1 MRHGNA
7 SGWCRRLSRKPAQGY
22 ALETQ
27 IFLCMIM
34 KIPVAGQEEVDEA
47 AAPKPLA
54 EYAPHPSAPALAELG
69 DSQGLAPGS
78 QSQSLE
84 PQFKST
90 SLNALAGNWTIPY
103 SELVGSK
110 HRMPLERSCCLLC
123 DGLGGIRETAMP
135 MQAQGFR
142 DFLDGPGAVMSP

>member
-1 MRHGNA
+1 
-7 SGWCRRLSRKPAQGY
+7 
-22 ALETQ
+22 
-27 IFLCMIM
+27 M
-34 KIPVAGQEEVDEA
+34 KIPVAGQEEGDEA

-90 SLNALAGNWTIPY
+90 SLNALAGDWTIPY

-110 HRMPLERSCCLLC
+110 HQMPHKRSCCLLC
-123 DGLGGIRETAMP
+123 DGLGGIRGTATP
-135 MQAQGFR
+135 MQAFR
-142 DFLDGPGAVMSP
+142 DFLGGPGAVMSS